1 MSGPG
6 PSISPTRGRLESVL
20 AIGFALAFLAWTRL
34 LHSAALTGL
43 DQALHP
49 PDIGSRSAVGQVAEA
64 LALVTHPVAVLIG
77 TTVLGLVSYK
87 NRMRRLSL
95 ALGVAALGIPLQQVI
110 AWRLDR
116 PAPASFFADSISAL
130 GGAYPAG
137 HVTATTLGAW
147 VLVTLARAHRRGS
160 SRVLVGTVV
169 GYTVVCLA
177 AAGQWVMGLAT
188 ASDVV
193 GGFLLGATVA
203 NTALWAGG
211 IDSIVAAWA
220 RRGLPRGSTGKRAAL
235 IYNPTKFD
243 DLSLLRRRVEAD
255 VLNAGWLPT
264 LWLETSPDDPGREMT
279 RRALDAGVDLVMV
292 AGGDG
297 TVRAVSAE
305 LAEAA
310 APPPMA
316 LIPAGTGNL
325 LARNLAV
332 PLDTDQA
339 LQLALHGQPRPIDVV
354 HCRHDGGAQ
363 RFVVMAG
370 VGLDARIMGDV
381 DEHLKRVIRSGAYAL
396 AAVHNAFPA
405 PFTATVT
412 LDDGE
417 PTQQQA
423 VMALVGNVGT
433 ITGGIALFPDAQPD
447 DGYVDLLLANPDR
460 VTDWAR
466 LGAQSLTGQYTGQNV
481 KGFTFAQA
489 RRITIETVEP
499 VAFELDGDT
508 TEPTRTLRA
517 TVEPGALRVV
527 APARSAPTR

>member
-1 MSGPG
+1 M
-6 PSISPTRGRLESVL
+6 
-20 AIGFALAFLAWTRL
+20 AFLAWTRL
-34 LHSAALTGL
+34 VSAGALTAL
-43 DQALHP
+43 DQALRP
-49 PDIGSRSAVGQVAEA
+49 PVIGSRSAVGQVAEA
-64 LALVTHPVAVLIG
+64 LALVTHPVAVLISIV
-77 TTVLGLVSYK
+77 VLGIVSYK

-110 AWRLDR
+110 AGRLDR
-116 PAPASFFADSISAL
+116 PAPASFFSDSISAL

-177 AAGQWVMGLAT
+177 AAGQWAMGLAT
-188 ASDVV
+188 VSDVI

-211 IDSIVAAWA
+211 IDSIVASWA
-220 RRGLPRGSTGKRAAL
+220 RRDLPRGSTGKRAAL

-255 VLNAGWLPT
+255 VLAAGWLPT
-264 LWLETSPDDPGREMT
+264 LWLETTPDDPGREMT
-279 RRALDAGVDLVMV
+279 RRALDARVDLVMV

-305 LAEAA
+305 LAAA
-310 APPPMA
+310 AAAPPMA

-325 LARNLAV
+325 LARNLSV
-332 PLDTDQA
+332 PLDTDEA
-339 LQLALHGQPRPIDVV
+339 LQLALHGQPRPVDVV

-370 VGLDARIMGDV
+370 MGLDAQIMGDT
-381 DEHLKRVIRSGAYAL
+381 DENLKRVIRSGAYAL
-396 AAVHNAFPA
+396 AAVHNASPA

-433 ITGGIALFPDAQPD
+433 ITGGITLFPEARPD

-460 VTDWAR
+460 VSDWAR
-466 LGAQSLTGQYTGQNV
+466 LGAQVLTGQTV
-481 KGFTFAQA
+481 RGFTFAQA
-489 RRITIETVEP
+489 RRVTIETTEP

-508 TEPTRTLRA
+508 TAPTRRLRA
-517 TVEPGALRVV
+517 VVEPGALRVIT
-527 APARSAPTR
+527 PSQKPPPH